1 LAFLGRNYDDELR
14 QFYTEISTKDVLVAN
29 PLGGIFGGS
38 ALASNRPLAKLI
50 AKIVDRDLLQKIAAQ
65 HKRGRRIYIV
75 TTNLEAQRP
84 VVWNMGLIARIDTPE
99 ALELF
104 RALLLA
110 SSVIPGAFPPVTLEI
125 DVDGQTYTEL
135 HVDGGTT
142 ANSFVAPLNAKIP
155 PDPIK
160 RDKVIHV
167 IQDGKLSPEP
177 KKIKPRTMALAGRAI
192 DTLLQYKNYADIR
205 RLYLLA
211 QKHDAG
217 FRLIAIPDTFK
228 NVSKEAFD
236 KEYMTEL
243 YKLGFSMGQSET
255 GWVAE
260 PDVF

>member
-1 LAFLGRNYDDELR
+1 
-14 QFYTEISTKDVLVAN
+14 
-29 PLGGIFGGS
+29 
-38 ALASNRPLAKLI
+38 
-50 AKIVDRDLLQKIAAQ
+50 
-65 HKRGRRIYIV
+65 
-75 TTNLEAQRP
+75 
-84 VVWNMGLIARIDTPE
+84 
-99 ALELF
+99 
-104 RALLLA
+104 
-110 SSVIPGAFPPVTLEI
+110 
-125 DVDGQTYTEL
+125 
-135 HVDGGTT
+135 
-142 ANSFVAPLNAKIP
+142 
-155 PDPIK
+155 
-160 RDKVIHV
+160 
-167 IQDGKLSPEP
+167 
-177 KKIKPRTMALAGRAI
+177 MALAGRAI